1 MQEILSFKAQKQILL
16 INLDNETIDI
26 LIWSVQNFTV
36 CKTLF
41 LLFKISVAGGYVSF
55 EEVEIYDE
63 IYRICLACVF
73 FLVILRLLKPLSFN
87 YHVFIL
93 QRSLFRAKTDLISY
107 LFLLTL
113 CLVAFASYLYL
124 TIGST
129 VEDFKSMPTSL
140 RTLLQ
145 MLLSMISFRFNVEM
159 SSLQAQV
166 VVSLFAFSVSIIGI
180 NVFIGILTWN
190 FYYIKL
196 LQTEEN
202 VEPTVTRFNQD
213 LNDHFWWRVD
223 KVIRKLVLPSLRK
236 RNNF

>member
-1 MQEILSFKAQKQILL
+1 MLKNDAIHSSK
-16 INLDNETIDI
+16 
-26 LIWSVQNFTV
+26 FTV
-36 CKTLF
+36 CKSLSF
-41 LLFKISVAGGYVSF
+41 HFFKISVSGGFVSF

-63 IYRICLACVF
+63 IYRICLASVF

-124 TIGST
+124 TIGYT
-129 VEDFKSMPTSL
+129 VDDFKSMPTAL

-166 VVSLFAFSVSIIGI
+166 VVSLFAFTVSIIGI

-196 LQTEEN
+196 LQNEEN

-223 KVIRKLVLPSLRK
+223 KVIRRLVLPSLRK
-236 RNNF
+236 RDNF